1 MRKMKRLLSLVLT
14 LVMTVSIF
22 TACGENKK
30 EEKKENKAAITATAV
45 KYSKDGKYTTTVK
58 SDTVDLSKISAKNV
72 EVSYTDNNEAVSD
85 DTVKTAVT
93 KDKKTNESETVKVK
107 VESVKANSD
116 GGYDIIFTDENA
128 VLNPTSY
135 YDISFTKA
143 KEKVTVAVDYPEI
156 TLTPDI
162 KFVTPSD
169 NKVKVSLA
177 IKGSE
182 FEEEI
187 KDSDI
192 TLDNAFKKMSA
203 KIISSSA
210 NNLTLELQGKI
221 VKNEAGAY
229 QWGKINVSSFA
240 VKDAYGEISAK
251 VDVKLNYAGFD
262 ASSLKFSDG
271 KITAELKV
279 YGVAD
284 VNKLTK
290 DNVKV
295 DGVTTEAVEKKDD
308 NTLTVTF
315 SAKDIENV
323 NGFVDKV
330 SGKKMTLG
338 EYKTEVELSQ
348 SKFYPVFD
356 FVEQDG
362 DNFALT
368 LKLYSLFGTFDKGI
382 NIKQF
387 SFADGFK
394 DAKAE
399 SVKLDKDGIAT
410 LIISVPSNGQTS
422 EKLNINGT
430 ITLAADAL
438 VNAWGDK
445 ASKDIAYTREYSNE
459 TLGKDVTLNKDTL
472 LEIQK
477 FTRGKNTTFGTICYW
492 GGVAGQV
499 GSIAKTILE
508 VTGVIKSEHVQVM
521 EKLEEINKKIDGVL
535 NNQKIIM
542 RMLDDIKKEQKESQ
556 NDDYKDKIDTLSNYV
571 NIMEDEL
578 SVGALYMALE
588 KAKKNGEI
596 EEIPSFE
603 GLDGERLNEEVKKYE
618 KYIPITENMSEK
630 EIYKY
635 SDELVDFIIDQSKD
649 KKIRRFASFE
659 NNYNNLREA
668 LLKVTN
674 KIKKTDGTD
683 PFTRY
688 DELCSM
694 KYNFDSQCYFFRAL
708 QRDTALA
715 LMARAMAVVSVVE
728 KGFTD
733 PTNPTFT
740 NAREAVKAATK
751 HIDEE
756 FIDNLGHAPED
767 IKAFPRKETKR
778 LGNYFISDLAV
789 GGDTNA
795 EAAKKALTDHGY
807 LVIDRDLNEKAGGHF
822 VYLGYK
828 VTTDFDKA
836 IKHVILRTAG
846 EKVNALKHS
855 KPIPAFGESG
865 FVNNKGDLNHKAG
878 GNYIY
883 LTAGYTGWWTYGSKS
898 AISELYINGTKEGS
912 VQKLDLNK
920 SAGGSDLY
928 LHKRIAPYEKFTGL
942 ILDNDPEYY
951 PYSYVLGKKVS
962 IGTRQQT
969 GLDDYNVE
977 EIKNALKYP
986 DGSCRAWTGD
996 EREKFV
1002 ERMGSNTLEQEFKS
1016 AGINGA
1022 KRNFAISMSVDS
1034 FSVFGDYIPL
1044 DSNSIKSALYE
1055 NFGDRYGEC
1064 SNNNSYK
1071 RTPEYNFTF
1080 MNLYDYSQ
1088 NKTRVEDEI
1097 KVVSSLASYTNF
1109 RSDRNTPRT
1118 KKIDTIIVDEAKS
1131 NYSIEKLGSLGW
1143 CPNYGIDSNG
1153 KIGAYVKESIITD
1166 LLQRPQYDDRAV
1178 SIYLASEDN
1187 YPYKITDKAYDS
1199 LVKLIADICKRN
1211 GIKKFVWD
1219 SNKDNRVNLR
1229 NGANCVHAIDFAYRT
1244 YGMNGELFGKMG
1256 SIAKR
1261 VNEILNSNK

>member
-1 MRKMKRLLSLVLT
+1 
-14 LVMTVSIF
+14 
-22 TACGENKK
+22 
-30 EEKKENKAAITATAV
+30 
-45 KYSKDGKYTTTVK
+45 
-58 SDTVDLSKISAKNV
+58 
-72 EVSYTDNNEAVSD
+72 
-85 DTVKTAVT
+85 
-93 KDKKTNESETVKVK
+93 
-107 VESVKANSD
+107 
-116 GGYDIIFTDENA
+116 
-128 VLNPTSY
+128 
-135 YDISFTKA
+135 
-143 KEKVTVAVDYPEI
+143 
-156 TLTPDI
+156 
-162 KFVTPSD
+162 
-169 NKVKVSLA
+169 
-177 IKGSE
+177 
-182 FEEEI
+182 
-187 KDSDI
+187 
-192 TLDNAFKKMSA
+192 
-203 KIISSSA
+203 
-210 NNLTLELQGKI
+210 
-221 VKNEAGAY
+221 
-229 QWGKINVSSFA
+229 
-240 VKDAYGEISAK
+240 
-251 VDVKLNYAGFD
+251 
-262 ASSLKFSDG
+262 
-271 KITAELKV
+271 
-279 YGVAD
+279 
-284 VNKLTK
+284 
-290 DNVKV
+290 
-295 DGVTTEAVEKKDD
+295 
-308 NTLTVTF
+308 
-315 SAKDIENV
+315 
-323 NGFVDKV
+323 
-330 SGKKMTLG
+330 
-338 EYKTEVELSQ
+338 
-348 SKFYPVFD
+348 
-356 FVEQDG
+356 
-362 DNFALT
+362 
-368 LKLYSLFGTFDKGI
+368 
-382 NIKQF
+382 
-387 SFADGFK
+387 
-394 DAKAE
+394 
-399 SVKLDKDGIAT
+399 
-410 LIISVPSNGQTS
+410 
-422 EKLNINGT
+422 
-430 ITLAADAL
+430 
-438 VNAWGDK
+438 
-445 ASKDIAYTREYSNE
+445 
-459 TLGKDVTLNKDTL
+459 
-472 LEIQK
+472 
-477 FTRGKNTTFGTICYW
+477 
-492 GGVAGQV
+492 
-499 GSIAKTILE
+499 
-508 VTGVIKSEHVQVM
+508 
-521 EKLEEINKKIDGVL
+521 
-535 NNQKIIM
+535 
-542 RMLDDIKKEQKESQ
+542 
-556 NDDYKDKIDTLSNYV
+556 
-571 NIMEDEL
+571 
-578 SVGALYMALE
+578 
-588 KAKKNGEI
+588 
-596 EEIPSFE
+596 
-603 GLDGERLNEEVKKYE
+603 
-618 KYIPITENMSEK
+618 
-630 EIYKY
+630 
-635 SDELVDFIIDQSKD
+635 
-649 KKIRRFASFE
+649 
-659 NNYNNLREA
+659 
-668 LLKVTN
+668 
-674 KIKKTDGTD
+674 
-683 PFTRY
+683 
-688 DELCSM
+688 
-694 KYNFDSQCYFFRAL
+694 
-708 QRDTALA
+708 
-715 LMARAMAVVSVVE
+715 MARAMAVVSVVE

-733 PTNPTFT
+733 PTNPYFK

-846 EKVNALKHS
+846 EKVTALKHTN
-855 KPIPAFGESG
+855 PIPAFGESG

-883 LTAGYTGWWTYGSKS
+883 LTAGYTGWWTHGSKS

-928 LHKRIAPYEKFTGL
+928 LHQRIAPYEKFTGL

-1044 DSNSIKSALYE
+1044 DSNSIKSALYD
-1055 NFGDRYGEC
+1055 NFGARYGEC
-1064 SNNNSYK
+1064 SNDNSYK